1 MGITTPRAVAPSTI
15 PSRERPRVKNAGKD
29 AGEDAGKDALLRDPV
44 AGFDALAMDVN
55 DDSFRI
61 LPLSRRTGFMT

>member
-1 MGITTPRAVAPSTI
+1 MAPSTI
-15 PSRERPRVKNAGKD
+15 PSRERPRVKNAGKNAGKD